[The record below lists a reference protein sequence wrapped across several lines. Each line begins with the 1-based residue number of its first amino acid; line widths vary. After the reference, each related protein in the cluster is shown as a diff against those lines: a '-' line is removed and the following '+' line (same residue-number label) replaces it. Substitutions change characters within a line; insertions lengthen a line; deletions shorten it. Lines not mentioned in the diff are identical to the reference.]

1 MSNRNSDQNAENIIM
16 DYLLDALQADNAT
29 VSNERNVNVLV
40 RVLNAYQRNAEM
52 YHRNMGELIH
62 LLQSHMNPTT
72 NNTSRQTTSPVN
84 RRSNTYRPWYFTT
97 HATTPTPTPLSRD
110 LSDNAIPTT
119 RNPAYSSSMSE
130 TLSMFGLSNS
140 TRDRRLDNS
149 EIDSEVTDITYSAEE
164 SETRCP
170 ISLEDFCVGES
181 ICRINICGHMFK
193 RNALYRWFD
202 NHISCPVCRTNI
214 LSAPINNNTIQNNA
228 SRNNIPIIEN
238 NLINDYAQSIAN
250 SLLASLNTNPSNV
263 GTYTFDIPLMY
274 YDISRNVQ
282 NSGYDLSSQDTS
294 PNDEDYEEN
303 T

>member
-1 MSNRNSDQNAENIIM
+1 MSNRNRNQNAENIIM

-29 VSNERNVNVLV
+29 VSNERNVNVLI

-62 LLQSHMNPTT
+62 LLRSHMNPTSRE
-72 NNTSRQTTSPVN
+72 NTPPVN

-97 HATTPTPTPLSRD
+97 PATTSTAPVLSRD
-110 LSDNAIPTT
+110 LSNNAIPTT
-119 RNPAYSSSMSE
+119 RNPVYSDSITE

-149 EIDSEVTDITYSAEE
+149 EIDSAVTDITYSAEE

-181 ICRINICGHMFK
+181 ICRINICGHIFK

-202 NHISCPVCRTNI
+202 NHSSCPVCRTNI
-214 LSAPINNNTIQNNA
+214 LSAPINNNNTIQNNT
-228 SRNNIPIIEN
+228 SQNNISIIEN

-250 SLLASLNTNPSNV
+250 SLLASLNTNLGNV
-263 GTYTFDIPLMY
+263 QTYTFDIPLMY
-274 YDISRNVQ
+274 YDISRNIQ
-282 NSGYDLSSQDTS
+282 NSGYNLSSQDTS
-294 PNDEDYEEN
+294 PNYDDEEN